1 MVLSDGSWAFTR
13 LFSDETTRILAFNP
27 FLAYNRN
34 MKKTRVTI
42 VRVKDYKPQEIRTAL
57 EKSLSYLGGLKNL
70 IKPGSHVFVKI
81 NHLSPPSPPE
91 KAIVTHP
98 VFTGEVLRLL
108 KQLDVTIT
116 VGDDIYSRDKDGFL
130 ISGYRQICG
139 ELGIPLRNLKED
151 GFREVS
157 CRGELLEKSYISPL
171 VLEADFILNLP
182 KLKTHSFT
190 VFTGAVK
197 NMFGIIPLGLR
208 HAYHRR
214 FIKNDV
220 FSQMLVDIFSCAPP
234 HLTIM
239 DGIVAMEGEG
249 PSTGNPR
256 PVGIILASPDAV
268 AVDAVASK
276 IVGFN
281 PMNIYTTQDAH
292 DRGLGTGRLEDIET
306 RGEHIQDIQVKDFKH
321 SAVAIGLFRRKI
333 PSFLYATIQNQL
345 TLIPEII
352 PKKCTACLEC
362 VHICPRDAAKTEN
375 GSVRIDKTR
384 CIHCMCCHEV
394 CRFQAIKLK
403 QRPLGKVIR
412 GLSGLHKKLVSLF
425 S

>member
-1 MVLSDGSWAFTR
+1 
-13 LFSDETTRILAFNP
+13 
-27 FLAYNRN
+27 
-34 MKKTRVTI
+34 MKKARVSI
-42 VRVKDYKPQEIRTAL
+42 VKQADYNPTEIHEAL
-57 EKSLSYLGGLKNL
+57 EKSFYYLGGLENL
-70 IKPGSHVFVKI
+70 IQPRSHVFVKI

-98 VFTGEVLRLL
+98 VFTKEVLLFL
-108 KQLDVTIT
+108 KQLDVTVT
-116 VGDDIYSRDKDGFL
+116 VGDDIQSKEEDGFL
-130 ISGYRQICG
+130 ISGYRQICD
-139 ELGIPLRNLKED
+139 ELGVRLLNLKEE

-157 CRGELLEKSYISPL
+157 CRGELLKKVFISPL

-197 NMFGIIPLGLR
+197 NMFGVIPHGFR
-208 HAYHRR
+208 HRYHRQ

-220 FSQMLVDIFSCAPP
+220 FSQMLVDIYSCVPP
-234 HLTIM
+234 HLTVM

-249 PSTGNPR
+249 PSTGNKKKMG
-256 PVGIILASPDAV
+256 VIIASEDAV

-276 IVGFN
+276 ITGFN

-292 DRGLGTGRLEDIET
+292 ERGLGIGRIEDIEIA
-306 RGEHIQDIQVKDFKH
+306 GENIQDVEVKDFKH
-321 SAVAIGLFRRKI
+321 SAVAIGLFRRKL
-333 PSFLYATIQNQL
+333 PSFLYAYIQNQL

-352 PKKCTACLEC
+352 TKKCTACLEC
-362 VHICPRDAAKTEN
+362 VNICPRGAAKPGED
-375 GSVRIDKTR
+375 SVRIDKNL

-394 CRFQAIKLK
+394 CRYQAIKLK
-403 QRPLGKVIR
+403 HRPIGKII
-412 GLSGLHKKLVSLF
+412 GLSFLHKTIVSLF

>member
-1 MVLSDGSWAFTR
+1 
-13 LFSDETTRILAFNP
+13 
-27 FLAYNRN
+27 
-34 MKKTRVTI
+34 MKKARVSI
-42 VRVKDYKPQEIRTAL
+42 VKQADYNSTEIHEGL
-57 EKSLSYLGGLKNL
+57 KKSFSYLGGLENL
-70 IKPGSHVFVKI
+70 IRPGSRVFVKI

-98 VFTGEVLRLL
+98 VFTKEVLLFL
-108 KQLDVTIT
+108 KQLDVTVT
-116 VGDDIYSRDKDGFL
+116 VGDDIQSKEEDGFL
-130 ISGYRQICG
+130 ISGYRQICD
-139 ELGIPLRNLKED
+139 ELGVRLLNLKEE

-157 CRGELLEKSYISPL
+157 CRGELLKKVFISPL

-197 NMFGIIPLGLR
+197 NMFGVIPHGFR
-208 HAYHRR
+208 HRYHRQ

-220 FSQMLVDIFSCAPP
+220 FSQMLVDIYSCVPP
-234 HLTIM
+234 HLTVM

-249 PSTGNPR
+249 PSTGNKKKMG
-256 PVGIILASPDAV
+256 VIIASEDAV

-276 IVGFN
+276 ITGFN

-292 DRGLGTGRLEDIET
+292 ERGLGIGRIEDIEIA
-306 RGEHIQDIQVKDFKH
+306 GEKIQDVEVKDFKH
-321 SAVAIGLFRRKI
+321 SAVAIGLFRRKL
-333 PSFLYATIQNQL
+333 PSFLYAYIQNQL

-352 PKKCTACLEC
+352 TKKCTACLEC
-362 VHICPRDAAKTEN
+362 VNICPRGAAKPGED
-375 GSVRIDKTR
+375 SVRIDKNL

-394 CRFQAIKLK
+394 CRYQAIKLK
-403 QRPLGKVIR
+403 HRPIGKIIR
-412 GLSGLHKKLVSLF
+412 GLSFLHKTIVSLF